1 MEIMMIQ
8 IGDLYLTAQ
17 QHKGFLDGTARD
29 IKRLESELKNKE
41 DILKETVLH
50 KADLEWAY
58 KYLDSLV
65 KVESERFI
73 RKLEEVLNYA
83 MRVIFYDRNYTVDII
98 VEDNKRASIHLT
110 YEDEEGN
117 KISPDV
123 KDVGVGVRTVIGVVL
138 QILFISCY
146 DVERLLIVDE
156 GFSQLSENYAPK
168 LFGLFDELSKSY
180 GLKVLLITHD
190 VNIEQYA
197 NKSYVIENHRSRLTS
212 TDV

>member
-1 MEIMMIQ
+1 MTQ
-8 IGDLYLTAQ
+8 IGDLFLTAQ

-29 IKRLESELKNKE
+29 ISRLEEELKRKE
-41 DILKETVLH
+41 VELNETIHH

-58 KYLDSLV
+58 KYLDALV

-73 RKLEEVLNYA
+73 RKLEDVLNYA
-83 MRVIFYDRNYTVDII
+83 MRVIFYDRNYAVEII
-98 VEDNKRASIHLT
+98 VEDNKRASIHLV
-110 YEDEEGN
+110 YEDEDGN

-123 KDVGVGVRTVIGVVL
+123 KDVGGGVRTVIGVIL

-146 DVERLLIVDE
+146 DVERVLIVDE

-168 LFGLFDELSKSY
+168 LFGLLNELSMSY

-212 TDV
+212 SELNE